1 MILVDSSAWIELL
14 RGTGH
19 VVHRTLKHH
28 LDAGSSLGTTE
39 VVVMELLAGAGN
51 ERDRALLR
59 ERLLALPLLRLRG
72 MPDFESAAELYR
84 RCRRR
89 GETVRKLIDC
99 LIAAVAI
106 RERATVLHN
115 DRDFEV
121 LVRHTPLRA
130 EPSLPRR

>member
-19 VVHRTLKHH
+19 AVHRTLRHH
-28 LDAGSSLGTTE
+28 LDTGAPLATTE
-39 VVVMELLAGAGN
+39 VVVMELVAGARTD
-51 ERDRALLR
+51 RDRDRLR
-59 ERLLALPLLRLRG
+59 QRLLALPLLRLRG
-72 MPDFESAAELYR
+72 MPDFERAAELYR
-84 RCRRR
+84 RCRGR

-121 LVRHTPLRA
+121 LTRHTRLRA
-130 EPSLPRR
+130 EPAVR

>member
-19 VVHRTLKHH
+19 AVHRTLKHH
-28 LDAGSSLGTTE
+28 LDTGTPLATTE
-39 VVVMELLAGAGN
+39 VVVMELVAGARTD
-51 ERDRALLR
+51 RDRDRLR
-59 ERLLALPLLRLRG
+59 QRLLALPLLRLRG
-72 MPDFESAAELYR
+72 MPDFERAAELYR
-84 RCRRR
+84 RCRGR

-121 LVRHTPLRA
+121 LTRHTRLRA
-130 EPSLPRR
+130 EPAVR